1 MEIKKYTEIRHYSWL
16 ATLKTYQHKL
26 DKNETA
32 RKKDWKQNKM
42 HTALV
47 SHETSSGPSNNVI
60 GVPGEEKLWG
70 MMGIFM
76 GFVHISEFTKLYT

>member
-1 MEIKKYTEIRHYSWL
+1 
-16 ATLKTYQHKL
+16 
-26 DKNETA
+26 
-32 RKKDWKQNKM
+32 M

-76 GFVHISEFTKLYT
+76 GFVHISEFTNYILKYILFYTSKVI

>member
-1 MEIKKYTEIRHYSWL
+1 
-16 ATLKTYQHKL
+16 
-26 DKNETA
+26 
-32 RKKDWKQNKM
+32 M

-70 MMGIFM
+70 MIYLWVSYIYQNSPTIYLNIFY
-76 GFVHISEFTKLYT
+76 FTPVKSFKFF

>member
-1 MEIKKYTEIRHYSWL
+1 
-16 ATLKTYQHKL
+16 
-26 DKNETA
+26 
-32 RKKDWKQNKM
+32 M